1 MIKIKNVNKT
11 FSLKDRKVHALSD
24 VSLTIEQGDIYGVI
38 GYSGAGKSTLIRLI
52 NAIETPDSGS
62 VHINETDINA
72 LDEKNLRELRKKIG
86 MIFQSFNL
94 LNSANVYDNIAAP
107 LRNHTGLSKNE
118 IDAKVK
124 SLLKLVD
131 LSDKEFAYP
140 SQLSG
145 GQKQRVAIA
154 RALSNDPQIL
164 LCDEATSALDP
175 NTTKSI
181 LDLIKKIN
189 KEFGITVVLITHQMD
204 VVKYV
209 CNKVSVMEK
218 GSIVEQG
225 DIAEVFIH
233 PKNEVTKEFISQSR
247 HQDEIHKKQKELKK
261 DFYRL
266 NFIGENA
273 DDPFIAGLYSKFN
286 VITSILFANIEKL
299 YETTYGSLVVTIE
312 GEQKNVEDT
321 IEYLTSNNVFVE
333 VMKYD
338 REN

>member
-24 VSLTIEQGDIYGVI
+24 VSLTIKQGDIYGVI

-209 CNKVSVMEK
+209 
-218 GSIVEQG
+218 
-225 DIAEVFIH
+225 
-233 PKNEVTKEFISQSR
+233 
-247 HQDEIHKKQKELKK
+247 
-261 DFYRL
+261 
-266 NFIGENA
+266 
-273 DDPFIAGLYSKFN
+273 
-286 VITSILFANIEKL
+286 
-299 YETTYGSLVVTIE
+299 
-312 GEQKNVEDT
+312 
-321 IEYLTSNNVFVE
+321 
-333 VMKYD
+333 
-338 REN
+338 